1 MCLYPADFWKRK
13 RRKKQQLLLM
23 LTAWHESLILSYVL
37 IFMCTYG
44 VFLSCLRWYNFF
56 LTRSP
61 LEKCRAL
68 SDNFTESD
76 LLIQITVSFVRSSF
90 CALVFWFS
98 LFSFLRVSSL
108 SFCHIVVSGDFF
120 LLHHISSVSLTLHSS
135 PSDCRF
141 TSNMQNSSL
150 MRDYQEFPLIATVIF
165 HHHSQHQS
173 HDPLQIIRYQ
183 IRCKPALTQEGKQ

>member
-44 VFLSCLRWYNFF
+44 IFLSCLRWYNFF
-56 LTRSP
+56 TQKPTWEVQSLIWQFYR
-61 LEKCRAL
+61 KW
-68 SDNFTESD
+68 SD

-98 LFSFLRVSSL
+98 LFSFHRVSSL

-120 LLHHISSVSLTLHSS
+120 CCITFHLSLSASTRPPLTADSHQTCKTPLWWETIKNFLSS
-135 PSDCRF
+135 PRRF
-141 TSNMQNSSL
+141 FTTTPGIKAMI
-150 MRDYQEFPLIATVIF
+150 P
-165 HHHSQHQS
+165 
-173 HDPLQIIRYQ
+173 
-183 IRCKPALTQEGKQ
+183 CK